1 MRPPLSLVKVQARSE
16 MEETVPGGKKQ
27 QELGRLTRDR
37 HVSRSEARATGG
49 RVSSDSPTLE
59 VKAGSRQLRYQEEGV
74 DTDCH
79 LRFV

>member
-1 MRPPLSLVKVQARSE
+1 
-16 MEETVPGGKKQ
+16 MEETVPGGKNQ

-59 VKAGSRQLRYQEEGV
+59 GKAGSRQLR
-74 DTDCH
+74 
-79 LRFV
+79 